1 MVVSAIAH
9 FAAKMDTDNLSEYEL
24 KRLRTI
30 AANQVKLLEF
40 GLVQLVPDQAPKA
53 KRVKPAKPTAPAGE
67 SRKSGRLS
75 GEAAREVAGAP
86 EELQE
91 DAWRDPDD
99 VSQMTQ
105 VERRGWCD
113 ELRDSVLRR
122 PSNNSS
128 LTPKPIP
135 IPNLT
140 LSLTRCCAARGS
152 TS

>member
-1 MVVSAIAH
+1 
-9 FAAKMDTDNLSEYEL
+9 MDDNNLSEYEL

-75 GEAAREVAGAP
+75 GEAAREVVGAP

-105 VERRGWCD
+105 VERRGWSRARVGRAPAA
-113 ELRDSVLRR
+113 LLGHASRTR
-122 PSNNSS
+122 PS
-128 LTPKPIP
+128 
-135 IPNLT
+135 
-140 LSLTRCCAARGS
+140 A
-152 TS
+152 

>member
-1 MVVSAIAH
+1 MIVSAIAH

-53 KRVKPAKPTAPAGE
+53 KRSKQAKPTAPTGE

-75 GEAAREVAGAP
+75 GEAAREVVGAP

-105 VERRGWCD
+105 VERRGWSRARIRRTPAA
-113 ELRDSVLRR
+113 LLGHASRTR
-122 PSNNSS
+122 PS
-128 LTPKPIP
+128 
-135 IPNLT
+135 
-140 LSLTRCCAARGS
+140 A
-152 TS
+152 